1 MEENEKIWGVRGVP
15 ADVRQAV
22 ITQCQKDGVKVGEW
36 LTMAIREKI
45 KRDRNQSKAV
55 ALSESMKPPVR
66 LDDAS
71 AALGLMERLQG
82 MGIDAPDSMRKQATT
97 LVRKCMTS
105 VRRGQPVKQEADSV

>member
-22 ITQCQKDGVKVGEW
+22 LTQCQKEGTKVGEW

-55 ALSESMKPPVR
+55 ALSEGIKPLV
-66 LDDAS
+66 
-71 AALGLMERLQG
+71 RLQG

-105 VRRGQPVKQEADSV
+105 VRKGHTVKQEEESV

>member
-1 MEENEKIWGVRGVP
+1 MEENEKTWGVRGIP
-15 ADVRQAV
+15 ADIRQAV
-22 ITQCQKDGVKVGEW
+22 ITQCQKDGTKVGEW
-36 LTMAIREKI
+36 LTLAIREKI

-55 ALSESMKPPVR
+55 ALSEGMKPPVR

-71 AALGLMERLQG
+71 AVLGLMERLQG

-105 VRRGQPVKQEADSV
+105 VRRGQSVKQNEDSV

>member
-22 ITQCQKDGVKVGEW
+22 LTQCQKEGTKVGEW

-55 ALSESMKPPVR
+55 AVAEGMKPLVR

-71 AALGLMERLQG
+71 AVLGLLERLQG

-105 VRRGQPVKQEADSV
+105 VRKGHTVKQEEDSV